1 MPWPFWKNQSGWWL
15 TCGARPAPGPR
26 PEAAKGAFC
35 NKKMHLIGIE
45 PTHTAPE
52 AIALST
58 ELQMHLL
65 YNTTLFQNL
74 QGVPANFYIFF
85 CESPFPSPAP
95 GHWYLG
101 FPRLAFPYSMACSG
115 HRQMQAIQW
124 VQSDPHTGLPSS
136 RRILDRGQSLTQ
148 APQPVHLSV
157 VLNFPAW
164 TNSL

>member
-1 MPWPFWKNQSGWWL
+1 MQ
-15 TCGARPAPGPR
+15 
-26 PEAAKGAFC
+26 
-35 NKKMHLIGIE
+35 NKKDAEQVCICLFHWYARVESNHRTRLRR
-45 PTHTAPE
+45 P
-52 AIALST
+52 
-58 ELQMHLL
+58 LL
-65 YNTTLFQNL
+65 YPLSYRCIFYIIQHFFKTCKGFL
-74 QGVPANFYIFF
+74 QIFYIFF
-85 CESPFPSPAP
+85 CGPLFPSPAP

-157 VLNFPAW
+157 VLNFPAC